1 VSSIRSMA
9 LLEAVAVASHDTREI
24 RSRFGRDGAVLV
36 RDETVARKIDEVVEA
51 INDVLETA
59 LAAAGM
65 TTERHAGELLPGPVL
80 NAFHDEHRPA
90 FLLVWEAIRRL
101 VPLIELTA
109 LPEVI
114 DLVRGVGVEYP
125 ILSSYPA
132 VRIDLASQP
141 ETRHFPPHREMIDDL
156 GSHNAAAIWIPLQDV
171 GPDTGTGMLHVGLGS
186 HRDQFSEGAGEGGLK
201 YQIDDPK
208 YAIEQLT
215 AVPMRKGDCL
225 VFTFHTVHASGRFTS
240 EDAVRGS
247 VQLRFDDLR
256 DPDYAARGWPQN
268 FTVGGR

>member
-9 LLEAVAVASHDTREI
+9 LLEAVAVASGDTREI
-24 RSRFGRDGAVLV
+24 RSRFERDGAVLV
-36 RDETVARKIDEVVEA
+36 RDETVARKVDEVVEA
-51 INDVLETA
+51 INDVLEAA
-59 LAAAGM
+59 LAQVGM
-65 TTERHAGELLPGPVL
+65 TSERRLGELLPGPVL
-80 NAFHDEHRPA
+80 NDFHDAHRTA

-109 LPEVI
+109 LGAVI

-141 ETRHFPPHREMIDDL
+141 ETRDFPPHREMIDDL
-156 GSHNAAAIWIPLQDV
+156 SSGNAAAIWIPLQDV

-186 HRDQFSEGAGEGGLK
+186 HRHALSEGEGEGGLK
-201 YQIDDPK
+201 YKIDDPK
-208 YAIEQLT
+208 YAVDKLT

-225 VFTFHTVHASGRFTS
+225 VFTFHTVHASGPFTS
-240 EDAVRGS
+240 EDGARGS

>member
-1 VSSIRSMA
+1 MA
-9 LLEAVAVASHDTREI
+9 LLEAVPVAPHDAHQI
-24 RSRFGRDGAVLV
+24 RSRFERDGAVLV
-36 RDETVARKIDEVVEA
+36 RDETVARKVDEVVEA
-51 INDVLETA
+51 INDVLESA
-59 LAAAGM
+59 LARVGM
-65 TTERHAGELLPGPVL
+65 TTERRAGELLPGPVL
-80 NAFHDEHRPA
+80 NAFHGEHRPA

-132 VRIDLASQP
+132 VRLDLASQP

-156 GSHNAAAIWIPLQDV
+156 GSFNAAAIWIPLQDV

-186 HRDQFSEGAGEGGLK
+186 HRDEFSEAEGDGGLK
-201 YQIDDPK
+201 YMIDDPK
-208 YAIEQLT
+208 YAIDNLT
-215 AVPMRKGDCL
+215 AVPMRKGDCV

-240 EDAVRGS
+240 DDAARGS